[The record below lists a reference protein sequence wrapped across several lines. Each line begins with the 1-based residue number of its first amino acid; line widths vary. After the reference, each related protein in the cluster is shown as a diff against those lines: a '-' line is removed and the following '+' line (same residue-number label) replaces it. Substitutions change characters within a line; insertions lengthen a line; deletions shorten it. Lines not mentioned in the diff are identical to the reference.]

1 MDALPSE
8 TEMARDLEAITIDPG
23 KLHFMLGM
31 CLPYVRLNMFTYP
44 CEGVMDEDLRAALF
58 EDEDDDGAFEAL
70 DDDFCMQVSK
80 SK

>member
-1 MDALPSE
+1 VFTLCS
-8 TEMARDLEAITIDPG
+8 I
-23 KLHFMLGM
+23 K
-31 CLPYVRLNMFTYP
+31 YVYLTFTYP